1 MKCPRCS
8 TENDDGNTYCRS
20 CGQTIDPKVA
30 ALEASL
36 TVRLEERVKAAIEA
50 KYKDAK
56 LLEVE
61 VAEGVAKRL
70 VEWSKTLGIF
80 IAIPIAILAL
90 VLGLF
95 GIKSYTEFT
104 AKIDET
110 KKSAETSVET
120 QFAAF
125 KVASQQEFDKA
136 TVRRS
141 AISDGVAFGKF
152 DAM

>member
-8 TENDDGNTYCRS
+8 TENDDGNTYCRA

-30 ALEASL
+30 ALEESL

-70 VEWSKTLGIF
+70 IEWSKTLGVF
-80 IAIPIAILAL
+80 IAIPLAILAL